1 MKKIVMGILAH
12 VNAGKTTLAEALLY
26 QSHFIKQI
34 GRVDHGDSFLDQH
47 ELEKSRGITIFS
59 KNARFTWKDMNFILL
74 DTPGHVDFS
83 SEMERALA
91 VLDYAILVVNG
102 VDGIQSHTVHLWQL
116 FEKHQIPVFIFVNKM
131 DQINSNKTL
140 VLNQLKLKFSEYC
153 IQMED
158 EQQPHWQEEVSYA
171 SEELLNTYLKQNS
184 LSTQVLAK
192 AIKNREIFPCYF
204 GSALKQEGIENLLEG
219 LRRFILIQDEQDD
232 FGGRIYKISRDEGG
246 NRLTHLKLTGG
257 SLKIKDDINGEK
269 VNQIR
274 LYSGHK
280 YEGIDKVYSGD
291 ICVIPGLNNTFAG
304 QVLGIEKAGKPLFT
318 EAIMTYQIQM
328 ADGVDRKQL
337 YLKLKQLEEE
347 DPQLHLVWKESSQ
360 EIQIQLMGD
369 MQIEVLTSLIQDRF
383 LEKVSFIK
391 GSIQYKETIEKAVL
405 GVGHFE
411 PLRHYAEVVLLLEP
425 LTKGS
430 GLVVES
436 ACKEEDLASNWQ
448 KLILTHLLETVHPG
462 VLMGAPITD
471 MKITLL
477 GGKAHPRHTEG
488 GDFRQ
493 ATYRAV
499 RQGLMM
505 AESILLEPYVKF
517 QLQVPQGNIGRGM
530 ADFVQMG
537 GTFQPPEIEE
547 EWATLIGIVP
557 AVTSSGYGGV
567 VQGYSQGKGQLLL
580 SSYGYEPCH
589 NRDQVLEANSE
600 GNDAEF
606 IRPSSSI
613 FCVKGAGL
621 MVPWNQVYE
630 HMHVENRWSYLREDD
645 KIQDDKI
652 RDDKQD
658 ETPINKSKKNELG
671 SSLKLDKEL
680 EAIYQREF
688 GEFYGRKPGIN
699 GNLGY
704 EKKKYKMKESIE
716 ASLTEEEEKRLKNH
730 PHSFHHKNKDTYL
743 LVDGYNIIYG
753 WPELKELAEINLDSA
768 RGRLMDILCN
778 YQGYTAETVILVF
791 DAYKVKGSQ
800 GTVEDYHNIH
810 VVYTKQAETADLYI
824 EQASH
829 TLGRKYKVV
838 VATSDALEQLIVMG
852 QGALRLSAAGLK
864 EEIQRVEEEMREK
877 YFKFK

>member
-1 MKKIVMGILAH
+1 MKKIVLGILAH
-12 VNAGKTTLAEALLY
+12 VDAGKTTLAEALLY
-26 QSHFIKQI
+26 QSHFIKEV

-74 DTPGHVDFS
+74 DTPGHVDFA
-83 SEMERALA
+83 SELERALA

-102 VDGIQSHTVHLWQL
+102 VDGIQSHTLYLWQL
-116 FEKHQIPVFIFVNKM
+116 FEKQQIPVFIFVNKM

-140 VLNQLKLKFSEYC
+140 VLKQLKLKFSEYC

-158 EQQPHWQEEVSYA
+158 EQQSYWQEEVSYA
-171 SEELLNTYLKQNS
+171 SEELLNTYLEHNS

-204 GSALKQEGIENLLEG
+204 GSALKLEGIEILLEG
-219 LRRFILIQDEQDD
+219 LRRFILIQEEQEN

-257 SLKIKDDINGEK
+257 SLKIKDNIDGEK

-274 LYSGHK
+274 LYSGYK
-280 YEGIDKVYSGD
+280 YELIDKVYTGE
-291 ICVIPGLNNTFAG
+291 ICVIPGLNKTFVG
-304 QVLGIEKAGKPLFT
+304 QVLGIEKLGKQVFT
-318 EAIMTYQIQM
+318 EAIMTYQIQT
-328 ADGVDRKQL
+328 ADGVDGKQL
-337 YLKLKQLEEE
+337 YFKLKQLEEE

-360 EIQIQLMGD
+360 EMQIQLMGD
-369 MQIEVLTSLIQDRF
+369 MQIEVLTSLIQERF

-411 PLRHYAEVVLLLEP
+411 PLRHYAEVVLLIEP

-436 ACKEEDLASNWQ
+436 ACKEEELASNWQ
-448 KLILTHLLETVHPG
+448 KLILTHLLEIPHPG
-462 VLMGAPITD
+462 VLIGAPITD

-517 QLQVPQGNIGRGM
+517 QLQVPKGNIGRGM
-530 ADFVQMG
+530 ADFIQME

-547 EWATLIGIVP
+547 EWASLTGIVP
-557 AVTSSGYGGV
+557 AVTSSGYKGV

-589 NRDQVLEANSE
+589 NIDQVLEANRE
-600 GNDAEF
+600 GNDAEANH
-606 IRPSSSI
+606 PSSSI
-613 FCVKGAGL
+613 FCKHGAGI

-630 HMHVENRWSYLREDD
+630 HMHVENRWSYLRED
-645 KIQDDKI
+645 KQ
-652 RDDKQD
+652 DDKQD
-658 ETPINKSKKNELG
+658 DKQNETATNVNKKNELG
-671 SSLKLDKEL
+671 SSLKVDKEM
-680 EAIYQREF
+680 EDIYQREF
-688 GEFYGRKPGIN
+688 GELYGRKPGLN

-704 EKKKYKMKESIE
+704 EKKKYKIKESIE
-716 ASLTEEEEKRLKNH
+716 VSLTEEEEKRLKNH
-730 PHSFHHKNKDTYL
+730 PHSFHHKNKETYL

-753 WPELKELAEINLDSA
+753 WPELKELAELNLDSA

-778 YQGYTAETVILVF
+778 YQGYTGETVILVF

-800 GTVEDYHNIH
+800 GSVEEHHNIH

-829 TLGRKYKVV
+829 TLGRKYRVV

-852 QGALRLSAAGLK
+852 QGALRLSAVGLK
-864 EEIQRVEEEMREK
+864 EEIQRVEEEMKEK
-877 YFKFK
+877 YFKIK